1 MDTKTSAPTFDST
14 DVYWLLSIFFC
25 GVLAIAAMMVG
36 YKVNGISGSLVLLL
50 LYLLTLPLWIGLLT
64 PLATVISAVVHMS
77 QNK

>member
-14 DVYWLLSIFFC
+14 DVYWLLSIFLY

-36 YKVNGISGSLVLLL
+36 YKVNGISGSLALLL
-50 LYLLTLPLWIGLLT
+50 LYLLTLPLWIGLLA
-64 PLATVISAVVHMS
+64 PLTTLISVVVHIT